1 MSELSKRLPSDPI
14 SSVGVVTSLSKAPD
28 DYSVVSIHFELLQI
42 IGPGTHDDSN
52 VSCSEKAEDEIQKY
66 KKLLFFYSCETKR
79 SVIRWPKCLW
89 YYITNSYLHY
99 QSICWLFF
107 SNNRFVFWSVKCLN
121 MVKNVN
127 HCFQSPTRRHRS
139 NCPLSTN
146 KICGQHN

>member
-42 IGPGTHDDSN
+42 N

-79 SVIRWPKCLW
+79 SVIRWPKCL
-89 YYITNSYLHY
+89 
-99 QSICWLFF
+99 
-107 SNNRFVFWSVKCLN
+107 
-121 MVKNVN
+121 
-127 HCFQSPTRRHRS
+127 
-139 NCPLSTN
+139 
-146 KICGQHN
+146 